1 MCIMS
6 PIWVWPQHRPPPSH
20 GEGVR
25 VGRAGNPITFN
36 TMLKITLR
44 QGSEM
49 ENNLW
54 MVKKP
59 VADQSSLMEPYI
71 VPDDNEP

>member
-1 MCIMS
+1 MS

-25 VGRAGNPITFN
+25 IGGAGNPITFN

-54 MVKKP
+54 MVKKT
-59 VADQSSLMEPYI
+59 VADQSSLMEPNI